1 MSAPWFKFY
10 PSDWRADPALRMC
23 SIGARG
29 LWMEM
34 LCVMHE
40 AEPRGSLLVHGNSV
54 SERQLA
60 GLAGCSLKEA
70 TGFIEELEAAGVF
83 SRDNGAIYSRRM
95 RRDDEKAERDKAN
108 GRSGGNPALKRGV
121 NPPDKA
127 QKPEARSQSSDAAA
141 SDAGE
146 MQPEVETPLRLQPAT
161 AGMSPNPAIRSHADG
176 FARFWQAYPHKVGKQ
191 DAEKAFILVMKRG
204 AVPLDQ
210 MLAALDRYV
219 RTKPPDRSWCNPGT
233 WLRQGRWDDEPGTD
247 PAPRGPIPP
256 APPGSSGPSHR
267 LAAVADWVRES
278 TGGGPAPEDPEGLRF
293 DDRAAGHRDGDVL
306 PLGTTPRARFTG

>member
-40 AEPRGSLLVHGNSV
+40 AEPRGSLLVNGNPV

-60 GLAGCSLKEA
+60 GLAGCSLKEV

-108 GRSGGNPALKRGV
+108 GRNGGNPALKRGV
-121 NPPDKA
+121 NPQDKA
-127 QKPEARSQSSDAAA
+127 QKPEARSQNSDAHA
-141 SDAGE
+141 SGE
-146 MQPEVETPLRLQPAT
+146 AT
-161 AGMSPNPAIRSHADG
+161 SP
-176 FARFWQAYPHKVGKQ
+176 
-191 DAEKAFILVMKRG
+191 
-204 AVPLDQ
+204 
-210 MLAALDRYV
+210 
-219 RTKPPDRSWCNPGT
+219 
-233 WLRQGRWDDEPGTD
+233 
-247 PAPRGPIPP
+247 PP
-256 APPGSSGPSHR
+256 APAPDPVDEAVEGYNLMADDVGWPKAQRVTAARRAALKARLRECGGIEGWRAAMAKARASPFLMGDHDRDWRPSLDFFLQAKSFTKLMEGAYDRSSRPAAGQREPDRGPTQSERGRTLMAEVLAGRHDSR
-267 LAAVADWVRES
+267 LSAAPPRPPSPVGPAE
-278 TGGGPAPEDPEGLRF
+278 GGGS
-293 DDRAAGHRDGDVL
+293 GDVL
-306 PLGTTPRARFTG
+306 PFGEPPGTRVNR